1 MNSSQFK
8 GSLLAASEWTQYSIY
23 EEAHKEDLC
32 LSRGR
37 PQSWD
42 PGTHLAKTKHCILQE
57 CQQETIRGLLH
68 LKHVVLISG
77 FGDSF
82 MIVLREYVILL
93 GASVLTP
100 LKVVFNAA
108 ISAIQCGIRGGK
120 HKSFESPHKGHHSY
134 STTTLNGKL
143 HILWWNI
150 EVSTIMSRLEHSQYP
165 FKYLII
171 PHEFNKTVSLAIVQ

>member
-57 CQQETIRGLLH
+57 CQQETLRGLLH

-82 MIVLREYVILL
+82 MIVLWEYVILL

-120 HKSFESPHKGHHSY
+120 HKFWKPTQGTSQLFNYYFEWEVTHFVVKYWSLNHNVKARTFSISF
-134 STTTLNGKL
+134 
-143 HILWWNI
+143 
-150 EVSTIMSRLEHSQYP
+150 
-165 FKYLII
+165 
-171 PHEFNKTVSLAIVQ
+171 